1 MEEKTFI
8 AITFPGENT
17 PAPGTEHITN
27 REDALVWLETHQ
39 EYIRNEE
46 GSELEFKSK
55 YIILMSHTL
64 PTV

>member
-27 REDALVWLETHQ
+27 REDALAWLETHQ

-55 YIILMSHTL
+55 YIILMSHIL